1 MQDKQSRQVTRRA
14 LVALRFT
21 KYDGARVPKD
31 LLLRAERRKLAR
43 ARAAGDW
50 RSTPKTEEMA

>member
-1 MQDKQSRQVTRRA
+1 MEQNQSRQVTRRA

-21 KYDGARVPKD
+21 RYDGAQVPKD
-31 LLLRAERRKLAR
+31 LLPRKERRKLAR

-50 RSTPKTEEMA
+50 RVTAKHNPE